1 MNFYFIPM
9 LMEPKKHYVS
19 YEELQKK
26 CILLA
31 EKIQKNKFFPDMI
44 VSVTRWWLLSAY
56 FLADMLGVKSIETI
70 NISTRDGHKSWEIK
84 DSTKIPKD
92 FTEFK
97 TLIVDDLID
106 SGKTMKYILN
116 QYTFNP
122 LQTKIATLYC
132 KKDASI
138 KPDFFVEET
147 ASHDWIVF
155 PYER

>member
-1 MNFYFIPM
+1 
-9 LMEPKKHYVS
+9 MEKQYTQIKKVS

-26 CILLA
+26 CVTLA
-31 EKIQKNKFFPDMI
+31 EKISHIGFQPDLI

-56 FLADMLGVKSIETI
+56 FLADRLWVKSIETI
-70 NISTRDGHKSWEIK
+70 NIITRDGK
-84 DSTKIPKD
+84 DSGEIRDVTKIPKD

-106 SGKTMKYILN
+106 SGKTMKYILD

-122 LQTKIATLYC
+122 LQTKIATIYC
-132 KKDASI
+132 KKDATL
-138 KPDFFVEET
+138 KPDFFVEEVSSD
-147 ASHDWIVF
+147 AWIIF